1 MRHWKYIVIVFLLCV
16 GCRQESPKEITLLQF
31 NIWQEGTM
39 IEGGFASIVNHI
51 ARLQPDFVTFSEVR
65 NYHNTDFIARLINA
79 LSEAGVTYYGERSV
93 STGIISKYPVLKQ
106 KVVYPLQN
114 DRGSV
119 LKACFLVEGREV
131 IVYSAHLDWLNCSSY
146 LPRGYGSSDWKKL
159 PQPVTDIDS
168 LLADNRASFRDD
180 EIRALLSDA
189 QKEQDKVVLIGG
201 DFNEPSHLDWQA
213 DTKNIRDHCDVII
226 EWDCSVLLY
235 SNGFVDAFRE
245 KYPNAVEYPGFTFA
259 ADNPAAKLDQLVWS
273 PDADDRERIDFI
285 YYRSD
290 NMIAL
295 KDIRIV
301 GPSGSILRG
310 EGAPDTGKDT
320 FIEPIGVWPT
330 DHKALLATFI
340 LLPKGYNQAVKQ

>member
-1 MRHWKYIVIVFLLCV
+1 MRHWKYIVIVFLLCA
-16 GCRQESPKEITLLQF
+16 GCRQEKPKEITLLQF

-65 NYHNTDFIARLINA
+65 NYNDTDFIARLINA
-79 LSEAGVTYYGERSV
+79 LSEADVTYYGERSV
-93 STGIISKYPVLKQ
+93 STGIISRYPILKQ
-106 KVVYPLQN
+106 EVVYPLQN

-119 LKACFLVEGREV
+119 LKASFLVEGREV
-131 IVYSAHLDWLNCSSY
+131 VVYSAHLDWLNCSSY

-159 PQPVTDIDS
+159 PLPITEIDS

-213 DTKNIRDHCDVII
+213 DTKNIRDHHDVVI
-226 EWDCSVLLY
+226 EWDCSALLY

-245 KYPNAVEYPGFTFA
+245 KYPDAVDYPGFTFA

-290 NMIAL
+290 HTIAL

-310 EGAPDTGKDT
+310 ERAPDSGKDT
-320 FIEPIGVWPT
+320 FIEPIDVWPT

-340 LLPKGYNQAVKQ
+340 LLPEGYSQTVK